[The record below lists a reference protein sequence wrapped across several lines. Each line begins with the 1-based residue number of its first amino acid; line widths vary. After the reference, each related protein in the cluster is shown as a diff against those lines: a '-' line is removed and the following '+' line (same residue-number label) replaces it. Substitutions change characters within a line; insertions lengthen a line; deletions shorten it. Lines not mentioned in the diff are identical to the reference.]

1 MEAQG
6 YGENICNMN
15 NKGFISRIY
24 KKKKNRHNTRYTK
37 EGIQLA
43 NKHMKIYSTSSINR
57 KLKIKTTMGN

>member
-24 KKKKNRHNTRYTK
+24 KKKIK
-37 EGIQLA
+37 E
-43 NKHMKIYSTSSINR
+43 
-57 KLKIKTTMGN
+57 